1 MLGGSAAISDARHS
15 PKSTALQRHL
25 LLPSGPIPAC
35 LLLAQLLNMETLP
48 LSEGPRSSTAS
59 EYLRRVLRYQHMDF
73 EYTTW
78 QMLYLC
84 VNPTRIYRTTTYHSR
99 TKHQWARDDPA
110 FVVVTL
116 YLLMVAALS
125 WCLTFGASGAEVVAN
140 LLYVVCVDFFALSAL
155 LATAGWWVGNT
166 YLNDAVTGTTEW
178 SAGTG
183 VGLQPETV
191 EWRYAFDVHC
201 NAFFPLFLLLYVLQF
216 LLLPLLLRDGHL
228 ATLLSNTLY
237 LAAFSAYHY
246 LTFLGYSELPFLRR
260 CEYFVYPIAPIVV
273 VYVLFLLLN
282 INCTGLVVGWYFGS

>member
-1 MLGGSAAISDARHS
+1 
-15 PKSTALQRHL
+15 
-25 LLPSGPIPAC
+25 
-35 LLLAQLLNMETLP
+35 METLP

-110 FVVVTL
+110 FVVATL

-125 WCLTFGASGAEVVAN
+125 WCLTFGASSSEVVAN

-237 LAAFSAYHY
+237 LAAFSVYHY